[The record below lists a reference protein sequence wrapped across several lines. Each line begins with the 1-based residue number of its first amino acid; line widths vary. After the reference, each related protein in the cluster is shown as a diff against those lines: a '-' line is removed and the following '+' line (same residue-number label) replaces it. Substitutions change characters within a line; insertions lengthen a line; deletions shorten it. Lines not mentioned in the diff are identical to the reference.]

1 MIQKLLAV
9 AGLTCVLATAAGC
22 DRAEATTSAAKTPTT
37 ADRVARGKY
46 IVNTAGCNDCH
57 TPWKMGEKGPE
68 PDLTRFLS
76 GHPEKLRMPKVD
88 LPPGH
93 WMGAP
98 YMTEFQGPWGK
109 TYAMNLTPDV
119 NTGIGIWTEDMF
131 LRAIREGR
139 HMGQSRPIMPPMP
152 WTVYRNL
159 TDEDL
164 KSVYAFLRTIP
175 AVHNR
180 VPEYEPPCDPNEK

>member
-1 MIQKLLAV
+1 MIRKMV
-9 AGLTCVLATAAGC
+9 VTAGLTLALAATAGC
-22 DRAEATTSAAKTPTT
+22 DRSEASTIKPDRTAE
-37 ADRVARGKY
+37 RVARGKY
-46 IVNTAGCNDCH
+46 IVNSSGCNDCH
-57 TPWKMGEKGPE
+57 TPWKMGKQGPE
-68 PDLTRFLS
+68 PDMTRFLS
-76 GHPEKLRMPKVD
+76 GHPEKLRMPKVE
-88 LPPGH
+88 LPAGH

-131 LRAIREGR
+131 IRAIREGK

-159 TDEDL
+159 NDEDL

-175 AVHNR
+175 AIHNR
-180 VPEYEPPCDPNEK
+180 VPEYEPPCDPEDK

>member
-1 MIQKLLAV
+1 MIKKLLAV
-9 AGLTCVLATAAGC
+9 AGLTFVLATAAGC
-22 DRAEATTSAAKTPTT
+22 DRAEATSAKTPTK
-37 ADRVARGKY
+37 AERVARGNY
-46 IVNTAGCNDCH
+46 IVNTSGCNDCH

-68 PDLTRFLS
+68 PDLTRLLS
-76 GHPEKLRMPKVD
+76 GHPEKLRMPKTA
-88 LPPGH
+88 LPPGA

-98 YMTEFQGPWGK
+98 WMTEFQGPWGK

-131 LRAIREGR
+131 IRAIREGR
-139 HMGQSRPIMPPMP
+139 HWGQSRPIMPPMP

-164 KSVYAFLRTIP
+164 KSVYAYLRSIP
-175 AVHNR
+175 PVHNR
-180 VPEYEPPCDPNEK
+180 VPEFEPVPDPSVDD

>member
-1 MIQKLLAV
+1 MAKKLLV
-9 AGLTCVLATAAGC
+9 AAALTCVLATAAGC
-22 DRAEATTSAAKTPTT
+22 DRSEATASTT
-37 ADRVARGKY
+37 KVLSPEERIARGKY
-46 IVNTAGCNDCH
+46 IVNTSGCNDCH
-57 TPWKMGEKGPE
+57 TPWKMTEKGPE
-68 PDLTRFLS
+68 PDLSRLLS
-76 GHPEKLRMPKVD
+76 GHPEKLRMPKLD

-93 WMGAP
+93 WAGAP

-119 NTGIGIWTEDMF
+119 NTGLGIWTEDMF
-131 LRAIREGR
+131 VRAIREGR

-164 KSVYAFLRTIP
+164 KSVYAYLRSIP
-175 AVHNR
+175 AIHNR
-180 VPEYEPPCDPNEK
+180 VPEYEPPAEPDEK

>member
-1 MIQKLLAV
+1 MLQKALVA
-9 AGLTCVLATAAGC
+9 AGLTLVLAANAGC
-22 DRAEATTSAAKTPTT
+22 NKSEAAT
-37 ADRVARGKY
+37 ASPRTDRVTHGKY
-46 IVNTAGCNDCH
+46 LVNAIGCNDCH
-57 TPWKMGEKGPE
+57 TPWKMGEQGPE
-68 PDLTRFLS
+68 PDMTRFLS
-76 GHPEKLRMPKVD
+76 GHPEKLRMPKAT

-131 LRAIREGR
+131 LRAIREGK

-159 TDEDL
+159 NDEDL
-164 KSVYAFLRTIP
+164 KSIYAYLRTIP
-175 AVHNR
+175 AIHNR
-180 VPEYEPPCDPNEK
+180 VPEYEPPPSADDDK

>member
-1 MIQKLLAV
+1 MIKKLLAV

-22 DRAEATTSAAKTPTT
+22 DRAEATTTPKAPTT
-37 ADRVARGKY
+37 AERVARGKY
-46 IVNTAGCNDCH
+46 IVSTAGCNDCH

-68 PDLTRFLS
+68 PDMTRFLS
-76 GHPEKLRMPKVD
+76 GHPEKLRMPKIN

-93 WMGAP
+93 WAGAP

-131 LRAIREGR
+131 IRAIREGR

-152 WTVYRNL
+152 WTGYRTL

-175 AVHNR
+175 AIHNR
-180 VPEYEPPCDPNEK
+180 IPEYEPPCEPEEK

>member
-1 MIQKLLAV
+1 MMKKLLAV

-131 LRAIREGR
+131 IRAIREGR

-180 VPEYEPPCDPNEK
+180 VHEYEPPCDPNEK

>member
-1 MIQKLLAV
+1 MIKKLLAV

-22 DRAEATTSAAKTPTT
+22 DRAEATTSAVKTPTT

-76 GHPEKLRMPKVD
+76 GHPEKLRMPKLD

-93 WMGAP
+93 WAGAP

-109 TYAMNLTPDV
+109 TYAMNLTPDA

-131 LRAIREGR
+131 IRAIREGR

-159 TDEDL
+159 NDEDL

-175 AVHNR
+175 AIHNR

>member
-22 DRAEATTSAAKTPTT
+22 DRAEATTSTAKTPTT
-37 ADRVARGKY
+37 AERVARGKY

-98 YMTEFQGPWGK
+98 YMTEISAP
-109 TYAMNLTPDV
+109 
-119 NTGIGIWTEDMF
+119 
-131 LRAIREGR
+131 R
-139 HMGQSRPIMPPMP
+139 
-152 WTVYRNL
+152 
-159 TDEDL
+159 
-164 KSVYAFLRTIP
+164 
-175 AVHNR
+175 
-180 VPEYEPPCDPNEK
+180 

>member
-1 MIQKLLAV
+1 MIRKLMATL
-9 AGLTCVLATAAGC
+9 GLTMALAATAGC
-22 DRAEATTSAAKTPTT
+22 DRAEATTTPKAPTT
-37 ADRVARGKY
+37 AERVARGKY

-68 PDLTRFLS
+68 PDMTRFLS
-76 GHPEKLRMPKVD
+76 GHPEKLRMPKIN

-93 WMGAP
+93 WAGAP

-131 LRAIREGR
+131 IRAIREGR

-175 AVHNR
+175 AIHNR
-180 VPEYEPPCDPNEK
+180 IPEYEPPCEPEEK

>member
-1 MIQKLLAV
+1 MIKKLLAV

-22 DRAEATTSAAKTPTT
+22 DRAEATASTAKTPTT
-37 ADRVARGKY
+37 AERVARGKY

-131 LRAIREGR
+131 MRAIREGR

-175 AVHNR
+175 AIHNR
-180 VPEYEPPCDPNEK
+180 IPDYEPPCEPEEK

>member
-1 MIQKLLAV
+1 MIRKVLAAV
-9 AGLTCVLATAAGC
+9 ALAMTLAATAGC
-22 DRAEATTSAAKTPTT
+22 DRAEATASAPKAPT
-37 ADRVARGKY
+37 AAERVARGKY

-68 PDLTRFLS
+68 PDMTRFLS
-76 GHPEKLRMPKVD
+76 GHPEKLRMPRID

-93 WMGAP
+93 WAGAP

-119 NTGIGIWTEDMF
+119 NTGIGIWTEEMF
-131 LRAIREGR
+131 MRAIREGR

-159 TDEDL
+159 NDEDL

-175 AVHNR
+175 AIHNR
-180 VPEYEPPCDPNEK
+180 VPEYEPPCVPDEK

>member
-1 MIQKLLAV
+1 MIRKVLAA
-9 AGLTCVLATAAGC
+9 AGLTLALA
-22 DRAEATTSAAKTPTT
+22 ATTGCEKSEAATSKGDRT
-37 ADRVARGKY
+37 AERVARGKY

-76 GHPEKLRMPKVD
+76 GHPEKLRMPKID

-93 WMGAP
+93 WAGAP

-131 LRAIREGR
+131 IRTIREGR

-159 TDEDL
+159 NDEDL

-175 AVHNR
+175 AIHNR